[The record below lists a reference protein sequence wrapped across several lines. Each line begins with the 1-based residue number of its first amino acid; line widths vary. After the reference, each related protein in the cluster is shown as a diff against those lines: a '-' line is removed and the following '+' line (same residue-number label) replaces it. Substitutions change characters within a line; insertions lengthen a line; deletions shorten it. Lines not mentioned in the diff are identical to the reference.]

1 MSKIIGKIRQTLITH
16 YNLSYRIKE
25 NSLDKPTMN
34 RKLFIQVLSQ
44 LKELEDKSDFLIG
57 ELGIDL
63 SVYEDTFYGI
73 IHNLMKMSFNKQQLT
88 FINLYLN
95 DLSLDPDWDGT
106 ITVQVDNKE
115 KVVNFQTPADVWN
128 VISKLS

>member
-1 MSKIIGKIRQTLITH
+1 MSKIIGKIRQTLISQ

-25 NSLDKPTMN
+25 CSLDKPTMN
-34 RKLFIQVLSQ
+34 RKIFIQVLNQ

-88 FINLYLN
+88 LIDLYLN
-95 DLSLDPDWDGT
+95 DLSMDPDWDGT
-106 ITVQVDNKE
+106 ITVQVEDKE
-115 KVVNFQTPADVWN
+115 KVVNFETPADVWKI
-128 VISKLS
+128 ISKL

>member
-1 MSKIIGKIRQTLITH
+1 MSKVIGKIRQTLISQ

-25 NSLDKPTMN
+25 CSLDKPTMN
-34 RKLFIQVLSQ
+34 RKLFIQVLNQ

-73 IHNLMKMSFNKQQLT
+73 IHNLMKMSFTKQQLT

-106 ITVQVDNKE
+106 ITVQVDDKE

>member
-1 MSKIIGKIRQTLITH
+1 MSKIIGKIRQTLISH

-25 NSLDKPTMN
+25 SSLDKPTMN
-34 RKLFIQVLSQ
+34 RKLFIQVLNQ

-73 IHNLMKMSFNKQQLT
+73 IHNLMKMSFSKQQLT

-106 ITVQVDNKE
+106 ITVQVDDKE
-115 KVVNFQTPADVWN
+115 KIVNFQTPADVWN

>member
-1 MSKIIGKIRQTLITH
+1 MSKIIGKIRQTLISQ

-25 NSLDKPTMN
+25 CSLDKPTMN
-34 RKLFIQVLSQ
+34 RKIFIQVLNQ

-88 FINLYLN
+88 LIDLYLN
-95 DLSLDPDWDGT
+95 DLSMDPDWDGT
-106 ITVQVDNKE
+106 ITVQVEDKE
-115 KVVNFQTPADVWN
+115 KVVNFQTPADVWKI
-128 VISKLS
+128 ISKL